1 MASSDSAPRR
11 SRLSKL
17 VAEEQKLSALRD
29 HVEGAIARFSTMP
42 VSFGATSPYH
52 AAQTTRL
59 RQFTGEGFFA
69 NRPRHEDQMLKPFD
83 HGTIIARARTMI
95 RNNPWL
101 SAIFLAYVQEIG
113 TPTFKS
119 TVDLGDAEK
128 SAKYNDRR
136 ERAFA
141 RWAKDCESD
150 ADLSLDEVVEIWNY
164 ERVIAGEMYI
174 VKLKTGEL
182 QLIAAELCGSEKAGS
197 DHLAGATWEDGTPVE
212 AGAKE
217 DAGRIR
223 LGRRIIGYRFGQR
236 DADTGAVSFGE
247 TSTLV
252 RRQYVQHLHDR
263 DRVEQSKGVPPIAT
277 FLGKMQDLFETT
289 DARSQQVKNAA
300 CLSMWI
306 TKNMD
311 PLNFAD
317 AMRGALRSGAVQDA
331 VALKELASQRSNYG
345 ELRAGAVYY
354 GAAGETVNLIE
365 PKLGAG
371 DWIEHYIGLL
381 QVCCANLDGMPV
393 EVGIEGFRRSNYSG
407 SRATMNKWQRN
418 VRRRRAR
425 IEAKLLDATVVW
437 QTRRMQ
443 LFGELDPIPES
454 QIEEIAWGWPPIPEI
469 DGTKTAAQNAVE
481 LANGS
486 TTLRRIYADKGL
498 HHDVEMKQLATEK
511 IDAVLEFAR
520 QAETRLKLSSDAALK
535 WAMAAAPGNANPAL
549 SAVLAD
555 AFQPEAPAAP
565 VAKT

>member
-1 MASSDSAPRR
+1 MASPVAPSHR
-11 SRLSKL
+11 SRLSKY
-17 VAEEQKLSALRD
+17 VAEEQKLAALRD
-29 HVEGAIARFSTMP
+29 TVEGAIARFSAMP
-42 VSFGATSPYH
+42 ISFGSTSPYH

-59 RQFTGEGFFA
+59 RHFTGEGMFG
-69 NRPRHEDQMLKPFD
+69 NLPRHEDQMLKPYD
-83 HGTIIARARTMI
+83 RAKIISRARIMV

-119 TVDLGDAEK
+119 TVDLGDADK

-150 ADLSLDEVVEIWNY
+150 ADLSLDEVVEIWNF
-164 ERVIAGEMYI
+164 ERVIAGEMFVVNLI
-174 VKLKTGEL
+174 TGEL
-182 QLIAAELCGSEKAGS
+182 QLIASELCGSEKTGGA
-197 DHLAGATWEDGTPVE
+197 HLAGAKWADGTAVE
-212 AGAKE
+212 AGARE

-236 DADTGAVSFGE
+236 DEETGAVSFGE

-252 RRQYVQHLHDR
+252 RRQYVRHLHDR
-263 DRVEQSKGVPPIAT
+263 DRVEQSAGVPPIAT
-277 FLGKMQDLFETT
+277 FLGKIQDLFETT

-300 CLSMWI
+300 CLSMWV

-311 PLNFAD
+311 PMGFAE
-317 AMRGALRSGAVQDA
+317 AMRGAMRGGKVEDA
-331 VALKELASQRSNYG
+331 VALKEIAAQRSNYG

-354 GAAGETVNLIE
+354 GAVGESVNLIE

-393 EVGIEGFRRSNYSG
+393 EVGIEGFRRSNYS
-407 SRATMNKWQRN
+407 SARATMNKWQRN
-418 VRRRRAR
+418 VRRRRGR
-425 IEAKLLDATVVW
+425 IEAKLLDPTVVW

-443 LFGELDPIPES
+443 LFGDLEQIPES
-454 QIEEIAWGWPPIPEI
+454 QIEEIAWGWPAIPEI

-498 HHDVEMKQLATEK
+498 HHDIELKQRATEK
-511 IDAVLEFAR
+511 IDTVLELAR
-520 QAETRLKLSSDAALK
+520 QAEQRLKLDPAAALK
-535 WAMAAAPGNANPAL
+535 WAMAVAPGGDSPAL
-549 SAVLAD
+549 AAVLAD
-555 AFQPEAPAAP
+555 AFQPEPPAPG
-565 VAKT
+565 K